1 MGGVCTDAC
10 YNFVARCFRASS
22 FLTGTCPSHFSRKRQ
37 WAMFIQT
44 SSRVLV
50 YSAGLSTLWY
60 SMGFFLLGRSETV
73 PEEMDMQTLFTPGH
87 SAASLACPLVHLSGT
102 IPPLSARDAYRSAR
116 GDSCTTRF
124 GVSFPGDL
132 HLLIMITPH

>member
-60 SMGFFLLGRSETV
+60 SMGFFLLGRCSV
-73 PEEMDMQTLFTPGH
+73 
-87 SAASLACPLVHLSGT
+87 
-102 IPPLSARDAYRSAR
+102 ARRRSR
-116 GDSCTTRF
+116 KKWTRRLY
-124 GVSFPGDL
+124 L
-132 HLLIMITPH
+132 HLDTAQPTLRAHWSTSPGPYHHFQPETLIEVHEAIAARPVLAFHFQATSTC